1 MSKKNL
7 IRELAETTGIA
18 QKDIKKV
25 MEALPLL
32 LAKELLEEGR
42 TSLPGVCTGVIKER
56 QARNGVNPKTKE
68 PIIIPARK
76 VVAFKPVKGFP
87 F

>member
-7 IRELAETTGIA
+7 IRDLAETTGVS

-25 MEALPLL
+25 MEVLPLL

-42 TSLPGVCTGVIKER
+42 VGVPGICSVTIRERKE
-56 QARNGVNPKTKE
+56 RNGVNPQTGA
-68 PIIIPARK
+68 PIKIAARK
-76 VVAFKPVKGFP
+76 VAAFKPAKGFP

>member
-42 TSLPGVCTGVIKER
+42 TGIPGVCSAVIKER
-56 QARNGVNPKTKE
+56 KARNGINPKTKE
-68 PIIIPARK
+68 PIVIAARK
-76 VVAFKPVKGFP
+76 VVGFKAVKGFP